1 MKTPL
6 DTAKA
11 YLDKLPPAISGGGGH
26 AATFAA
32 ACWTVRFGLSDADA
46 LASLLEYNRR
56 CQPPWTKNELA
67 HKLRDAR
74 RVAGGDA
81 RTWQQP
87 KPAERVIWRIERRA
101 PRDVDPVAPQA
112 ADRVAPREADRVAPR
127 AVEPVT
133 APPAADRLV
142 LESPEP
148 TSTPATAPA
157 DRCPMIPPPPQS
169 VEIQCVCRRA
179 CAWRMAHYEVTR
191 CTCGKGWWALQP
203 KRNGP
208 LVAFPWPGRTPGAR

>member
-1 MKTPL
+1 MNTPL
-6 DTAKA
+6 DTVKA
-11 YLDKLPPAISGGGGH
+11 YLGKLPPAISGAGGH

-32 ACWTVRFGLSDADA
+32 ACWSVRFGLSDADA

-56 CQPPWTKNELA
+56 CQPPWTENDLA
-67 HKLRDAR
+67 HKLCDAR

-101 PRDVDPVAPQA
+101 PRAVEP
-112 ADRVAPREADRVAPR
+112 VAPRE
-127 AVEPVT
+127 VEPVT
-133 APPAADRLV
+133 AQPPTASTLV

-148 TSTPATAPA
+148 ASMPLAPA

-169 VEIQCVCRRA
+169 VEIRCVCRRT
-179 CAWRMAHYEVTR
+179 CARHLARYEVTR
-191 CTCGKGWWALQP
+191 CVCGKDWWALQP

-208 LVAFPWPGRTPGAR
+208 LMAFPWPGRTPGAR

>member
-32 ACWTVRFGLSDADA
+32 ACWSVRFGLSDADA
-46 LASLLEYNRR
+46 LVLLLEYNRR
-56 CQPPWTKNELA
+56 CQPPWTENELA

-74 RVAGGDA
+74 RAAGGDV

-101 PRDVDPVAPQA
+101 PRAVEP
-112 ADRVAPREADRVAPR
+112 VAPRE
-127 AVEPVT
+127 VEPVT
-133 APPAADRLV
+133 APPTADRLV

-148 TSTPATAPA
+148 ASTPATAPA
-157 DRCPMIPPPPQS
+157 DRCPMIPPTPQS
-169 VEIQCVCRRA
+169 VEIQCVCRRT
-179 CAWRMAHYEVTR
+179 CARHMAHFEVAR
-191 CTCGKGWWALQP
+191 CVCGKDWWALQP

-208 LVAFPWPGRTPGAR
+208 LVASPWPGRTPGAR

>member
-1 MKTPL
+1 MNTPL

-32 ACWTVRFGLSDADA
+32 ACWSVRFGLSDADA

-56 CQPPWTKNELA
+56 CQPPWTENELV

-74 RVAGGDA
+74 RVAGGDD

-101 PRDVDPVAPQA
+101 PREVDPVAPRA
-112 ADRVAPREADRVAPR
+112 ADRVAPR

-133 APPAADRLV
+133 APPTADRLV
-142 LESPEP
+142 LKSPEP
-148 TSTPATAPA
+148 ASMPPLAPA
-157 DRCPMIPPPPQS
+157 DRCPMIPPPPGS
-169 VEIQCVCRRA
+169 VEIRCVCRRT
-179 CAWRMAHYEVTR
+179 CAKHMAHYEVTR
-191 CTCGKGWWALQP
+191 CVCGKDWWALQP

-208 LVAFPWPGRTPGAR
+208 LVASPWPGRTPGAR